1 MGDFLQ
7 QLAERALGVAPAVRP
22 RPASRFEPLP
32 VEELEAPRGPSPR
45 LPVHRGDGPPAAVQV
60 AGPEPSRQ
68 PSPAAEAAS
77 GSRDS
82 VGAAA
87 KPPPARP
94 ARSPAPREAA
104 RPETATREAPT
115 PSGAPDRAIGRP
127 GDVARTEREREGTA
141 VRMPVRRR
149 AARAASV
156 PEAHGSEPPPV
167 HVTIDRIEVRAV
179 APSPP
184 RPSAK
189 ARRPAPLSLDEYLE
203 QRRSGRR

>member
-7 QLAERALGVAPAVRP
+7 QLAERALGVAPAVWP
-22 RPASRFEPLP
+22 RPASRFEPQP
-32 VEELEAPRGPSPR
+32 VEELEARRGRRPR
-45 LPVHRGDGPPAAVQV
+45 LPAHRGDGPPAAVPV

-68 PSPAAEAAS
+68 SSPAAKAAS

-82 VGAAA
+82 VGAGA

-104 RPETATREAPT
+104 RPDAATRDAPSL
-115 PSGAPDRAIGRP
+115 SGAADRAVGRP
-127 GDVARTEREREGTA
+127 GDLARPERGLEGTA
-141 VRMPVRRR
+141 VRTQRPRR
-149 AARAASV
+149 AALATSV

-179 APSPP
+179 APSPQ
-184 RPSAK
+184 RASAK
-189 ARRPAPLSLDEYLE
+189 PRRPEPLSLDEYLE
-203 QRRSGRR
+203 HRRSGRR